1 MARNRLAGILLA
13 GIGLLTFS
21 TPLAAHHG
29 SAAFETDPA
38 KQVTVKGTV
47 TEWMWANPHCWLKL
61 DVKDD
66 GGKVAHWVM
75 ESYNPADL
83 IDRGWTRQS
92 INVGDQVTVTARPAK
107 SGAPTG
113 TIVHVVLSSGQI
125 LDTQLPKQ

>member
-1 MARNRLAGILLA
+1 MARNRLAGILLM
-13 GIGLLTFS
+13 GIGLLTLS
-21 TPLAAHHG
+21 TSLAAHHG

-38 KQVTVKGTV
+38 KRVTLKGTV

-83 IDRGWTRQS
+83 NDRGWTKQS

-107 SGAPTG
+107 SGAATG
-113 TIVHVVLSSGQI
+113 TIVQVVLASGQI
-125 LDTQLPKQ
+125 LGTDLSKQ